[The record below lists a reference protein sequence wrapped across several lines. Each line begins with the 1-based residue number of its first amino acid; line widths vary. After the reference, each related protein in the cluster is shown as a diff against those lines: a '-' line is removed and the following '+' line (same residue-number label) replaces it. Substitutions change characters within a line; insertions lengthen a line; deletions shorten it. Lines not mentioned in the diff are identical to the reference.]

1 MQVFKV
7 VLELPE
13 WVGKVLENAPS
24 VYPTIEARMQLAI
37 ELSRRNVQYETG
49 GPFGAAIFNVQTN
62 QLVAPGVNLV
72 VSANCSIA
80 HAEVLAIML
89 AQQRVG
95 HWMLGSSGMSPYQL
109 VTSAEP
115 CAMCLGAVQWAGV
128 GSLVCGAREEDARR
142 IGLDEGLKPTHWV
155 EGLQGRGI
163 GVIQDIGREEASSIL
178 FQYHERGGI
187 IYNGR

>member
-1 MQVFKV
+1 MEVFKV

-13 WVGKVLENAPS
+13 WVDRVLENAPS

-37 ELSRRNVQYETG
+37 ELSRWNVQYETG

-95 HWMLGSSGMSPYQL
+95 HWFGWSLLEVNP
-109 VTSAEP
+109 VKKNSA
-115 CAMCLGAVQWAGV
+115 
-128 GSLVCGAREEDARR
+128 
-142 IGLDEGLKPTHWV
+142 
-155 EGLQGRGI
+155 
-163 GVIQDIGREEASSIL
+163 
-178 FQYHERGGI
+178 
-187 IYNGR
+187 